1 MVFYFSSTSSLVS
14 HQTSIDIPGEPTDY
28 NASRVLLPQVSTF
41 SFKDVSVRV
50 YHVFR
55 WVTEHL
61 GKFFRCTSISYENN
75 PVIKLR
81 KCLFVHSVCTNFN
94 FWDPSIFFWDPGY
107 PDNYFYIPVY
117 FLRSGRWLLLCD
129 IPKYFLRS
137 WRSRLFFRS
146 QCICWD
152 PWDPGYLSCAP
163 SCSIAQLAHHYEPI
177 FGL

>member
-50 YHVFR
+50 YHIFR

-117 FLRSGRWLLLCD
+117 FLRSGRWLLLFD
-129 IPKYFLRS
+129 IPKYFWDLGDPD
-137 WRSRLFFRS
+137 FFL
-146 QCICWD
+146 D
-152 PWDPGYLSCAP
+152 LSVFVEIHEIQAIWVVP
-163 SCSIAQLAHHYEPI
+163 HHVP
-177 FGL
+177 LHS